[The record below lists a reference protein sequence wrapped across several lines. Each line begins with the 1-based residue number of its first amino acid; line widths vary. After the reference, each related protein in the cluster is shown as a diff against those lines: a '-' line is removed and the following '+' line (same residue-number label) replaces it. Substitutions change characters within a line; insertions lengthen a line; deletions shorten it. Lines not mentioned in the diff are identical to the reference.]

1 LYPAVLGQY
10 PEQLAGGDVEAAGE
24 AVPESQLSAS
34 AMETALGVVH
44 KICG

>member
-1 LYPAVLGQY
+1 VTGVQTCALPIC
-10 PEQLAGGDVEAAGE
+10 